1 MNKRR
6 FKETEFTLC
15 CKMAKYILIA
25 IGLSYILA
33 VLICAP
39 FYPEAP
45 EMAMKEAI
53 MVSCFMDGL
62 ALILLTLFDMAITL
76 IRFFATH
83 KVYLFKI
90 EDRQMKTQ

>member
-45 EMAMKEAI
+45 EMAMKEAV
-53 MVSCFMDGL
+53 MVSVFIDGL
-62 ALILLTLFDMAITL
+62 CLILMTLLDMAITL

-83 KVYLFKI
+83 KVYLLKV
-90 EDRQMKTQ
+90 EERRS